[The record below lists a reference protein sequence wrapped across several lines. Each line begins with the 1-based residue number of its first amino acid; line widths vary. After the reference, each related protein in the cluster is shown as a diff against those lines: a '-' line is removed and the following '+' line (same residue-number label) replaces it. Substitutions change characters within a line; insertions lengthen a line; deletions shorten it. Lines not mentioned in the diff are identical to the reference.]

1 MKKFLSKLPVMI
13 ISIILSVALLVFYIV
28 MLARPISYGMN
39 YKYTTTEE
47 GTEVSIIIN
56 VKNKKTAIVS
66 SQTEYSFYSSEI
78 WIYYSDNYIYLVGA
92 KESMS
97 ETDYDTEVLRIKD
110 NRASAMAEYKE
121 GEMLLKTSAFKMTIE
136 GDELKCTGAI
146 VFAIVMIIVEL
157 AVITFAI
164 LSAVFT
170 ITNKKRPLT
179 DIQTPVIN

>member
-13 ISIILSVALLVFYIV
+13 ISIILAVALLVFYIV

-47 GTEVSIIIN
+47 GMEVCIIIN

-66 SQTEYSFYSSEI
+66 SQTEYSFYSSEV
-78 WIYYSDNYIYLVGA
+78 WIYYSDNYIYLVGS
-92 KESMS
+92 KENMS

-121 GEMLLKTSAFKMTIE
+121 EKMLFKTSAFKMKIE
-136 GDELKCTGAI
+136 DDELKCTGAI

-157 AVITFAI
+157 AVVTFAI
-164 LSAVFT
+164 LSTVFT
-170 ITNKKRPLT
+170 ITTKKHQP
-179 DIQTPVIN
+179 INVKTTEIN